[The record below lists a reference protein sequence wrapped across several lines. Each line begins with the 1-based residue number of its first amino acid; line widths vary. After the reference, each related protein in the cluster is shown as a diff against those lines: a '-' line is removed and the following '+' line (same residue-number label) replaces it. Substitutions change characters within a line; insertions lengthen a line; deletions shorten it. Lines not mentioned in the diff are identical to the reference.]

1 MLSSSSYC
9 GAFSSYIFS
18 CVRTWKSI
26 GFHLDPWL
34 LSSTY
39 VVPWF
44 IDKFRLSWSR
54 GGGKCCLK
62 EKATARGT
70 RPQLVVKIRHQERI
84 VFLGEYPIVFNGKKA
99 LGELLRDRGGG
110 SSGGSCNAPLP
121 LGFVH
126 LRHPVEA
133 AAMTLC

>member
-1 MLSSSSYC
+1 MCAYLEKY
-9 GAFSSYIFS
+9 
-18 CVRTWKSI
+18 
-26 GFHLDPWL
+26 
-34 LSSTY
+34 
-39 VVPWF
+39 
-44 IDKFRLSWSR
+44 RLSPGSLASLLYIR
-54 GGGKCCLK
+54 GPLVYRQVQVVVVSGRGKCCLK

>member
-84 VFLGEYPIVFNGKKA
+84 VFLGEYPIVFNGKKKA
-99 LGELLRDRGGG
+99 LGELIEGVAEEEVVVAL
-110 SSGGSCNAPLP
+110 L
-121 LGFVH
+121 L
-126 LRHPVEA
+126 LQA
-133 AAMTLC
+133 AAMLLFHSDLFIFTIR